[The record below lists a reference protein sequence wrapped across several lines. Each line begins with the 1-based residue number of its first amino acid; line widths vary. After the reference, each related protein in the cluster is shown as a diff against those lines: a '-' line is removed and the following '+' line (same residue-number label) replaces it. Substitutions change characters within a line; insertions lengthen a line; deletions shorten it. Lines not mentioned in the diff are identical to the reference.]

1 MNVNKIAV
9 YTLVVLTGMMVAS
22 LAAYYLLMTF
32 GYTKQAAT
40 DTALPDVSSVLVD
53 GTVTSIHVE
62 DAVDGMAT
70 FMIATKANETKTI
83 KVPKVFGVCA
93 SASNMVEWGQIA
105 IGDEL
110 AVRGAAAEDG
120 VITPCG
126 DATHYL
132 KAIKAT
138 PLMPAENTG
147 TSTATTT
154 VDGARVAAPKATTS
168 APAKLKVINFTG
180 KLESVDTG
188 CFADGECFVIVD
200 GKHITA
206 IRGWSQDV
214 VGSVQ
219 GVAGFGDLEQK
230 IGKNV
235 EVYAHDMG
243 DGTYSLYGSAGFYIK
258 VLP

>member
-32 GYTKQAAT
+32 GYTKHAAT
-40 DTALPDVSSVLVD
+40 DTVLPDVSSVLID
-53 GTVTSIHVE
+53 GTVKSIQVE
-62 DAVDGMAT
+62 DALEGMVT
-70 FMIATKANETKTI
+70 FMIATNANETKTV
-83 KVPKVFGVCA
+83 KVPKTFGTCA
-93 SASNMVEWGQIA
+93 AASNMVEWGQVA
-105 IGDEL
+105 VGDEL
-110 AVRGAAAEDG
+110 AVRGALADDG
-120 VITPCG
+120 VIMPCG
-126 DATHYL
+126 DASHYL

-138 PLMPAENTG
+138 VLVPQANTATSTG
-147 TSTATTT
+147 TTTA
-154 VDGARVAAPKATTS
+154 DAARVAAPKATSS
-168 APAKLKVINFTG
+168 APAKLKALTFTG
-180 KLESVDTG
+180 TLQSVDTG
-188 CFADGECFVIVD
+188 CFSDGECFVIVD
-200 GKHITA
+200 GKHVTA

-214 VGSVQ
+214 VGTVE

-230 IGKNV
+230 IGQKV